1 MISITKWKTIV
12 PIRSRASCH
21 VERRIQV
28 KVKDIGSHTHTHTV
42 RTQGDIDKSGKKKLL
57 QLKRCSR
64 QSLLPLRT
72 LLLLLQRNAREINRT
87 V

>member
-1 MISITKWKTIV
+1 MFQYAAEHRGMSTQTYSGKGKGHGLT
-12 PIRSRASCH
+12 
-21 VERRIQV
+21 
-28 KVKDIGSHTHTHTV
+28 HTQAHTHTV

-64 QSLLPLRT
+64 QSLLPLP
-72 LLLLLQRNAREINRT
+72 LPWLPLLQRNARETNRT